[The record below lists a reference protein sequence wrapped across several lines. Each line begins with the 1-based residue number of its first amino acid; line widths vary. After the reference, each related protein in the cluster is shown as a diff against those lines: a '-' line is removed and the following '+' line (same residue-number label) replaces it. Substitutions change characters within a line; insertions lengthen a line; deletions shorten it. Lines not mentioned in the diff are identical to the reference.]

1 MVLAATVGRF
11 WGFFRFLTI
20 FEGVEV
26 AAEARRSSVHVKSGG
41 EFIRYV

>member
-11 WGFFRFLTI
+11 WGFLTI